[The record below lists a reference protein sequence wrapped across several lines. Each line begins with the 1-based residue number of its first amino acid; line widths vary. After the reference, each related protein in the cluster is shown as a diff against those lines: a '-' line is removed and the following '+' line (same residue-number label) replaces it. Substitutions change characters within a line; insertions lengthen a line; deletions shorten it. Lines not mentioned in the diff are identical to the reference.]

1 VSEGDERR
9 DHDPADEPAEA
20 GPPPD
25 LAESLRDIGSTAKA
39 SLGAAADSA
48 RALRSLMAADLSLAR
63 SAMGRA
69 VAFAGVAIAFGASAW
84 LFLMATLVTLLH
96 DVGLSWLMSMM
107 IAAGLSLIVTAY
119 AAWRT
124 MHYFEHTRLQA
135 TRRQLA
141 RLGIGELADLMP
153 TADSPHSARET
164 AKDLRDHLR
173 ESGGDALKKQN
184 NGIDIT
190 PP

>member
-1 VSEGDERR
+1 VSEAGDERTP
-9 DHDPADEPAEA
+9 DSPAPE
-20 GPPPD
+20 PPPD
-25 LAESLRDIGSTAKA
+25 LEESLRGIGKTAKA

-48 RALRSLMAADLSLAR
+48 RALRSLVAADLSLAR

-69 VAFAGVAIAFGASAW
+69 LTFAGVAVVFGASAW
-84 LFLMATLVTLLH
+84 LLLMGTLVALLRTF
-96 DVGLSWLMSMM
+96 GLSWLLSMLV
-107 IAAGLSLIVTAY
+107 AAGLSLAVTVY
-119 AAWRT
+119 ACLRA
-124 MHYFEHTRLQA
+124 MHYFDHTRLQA

-153 TADSPHSARET
+153 TPDSPESARDAAHELR
-164 AKDLRDHLR
+164 KDGERLQKR
-173 ESGGDALKKQN
+173 S

>member
-1 VSEGDERR
+1 MSEGDERR
-9 DHDPADEPAEA
+9 EHDPADEPSAA

-25 LAESLRDIGSTAKA
+25 LAESLRDIGKTARA
-39 SLGAAADSA
+39 SRGAPAGSA
-48 RALRSLMAADLSLAR
+48 RALRSLVAADLSLAR

-69 VAFAGVAIAFGASAW
+69 LAFAGVAVVFGASAW
-84 LFLMATLVTLLH
+84 LFLMATLVALLRNF
-96 DVGLSWLMSMM
+96 GLSWLMSML

-119 AAWRT
+119 AGLRA

-153 TADSPHSARET
+153 TADSPESARDK
-164 AKDLRDHLR
+164 AKDLR
-173 ESGGDALKKQN
+173 ENGEALKQRN
-184 NGIDIT
+184 DGIDIT

>member
-1 VSEGDERR
+1 MSEADERR
-9 DHDPADEPAEA
+9 EHEDPAAP
-20 GPPPD
+20 PPPD

-48 RALRSLMAADLSLAR
+48 RALRSLLAADLSLAR

-69 VAFAGVAIAFGASAW
+69 LTFAGVAVVFGASAW
-84 LFLMATLVTLLH
+84 LFLMATLVTLLRSFG
-96 DVGLSWLMSMM
+96 VSWLASML
-107 IAAGLSLIVTAY
+107 IAAGLSLVVTVY
-119 AAWRT
+119 AGLRAA
-124 MHYFEHTRLQA
+124 HYFEHTRLQA

-153 TADSPHSARET
+153 TADSPESARAAAE
-164 AKDLRDHLR
+164 DLRQ
-173 ESGGDALKKQN
+173 DAERLKKHS

>member
-9 DHDPADEPAEA
+9 EHDPADEPSDTR
-20 GPPPD
+20 PPPD
-25 LAESLRDIGSTAKA
+25 LAESLRDIGNTAKA

-69 VAFAGVAIAFGASAW
+69 LAFAGVAVVFGASAW
-84 LFLMATLVTLLH
+84 LFLMATLVALLRNF
-96 DVGLSWLMSMM
+96 GISWLMSML

-119 AAWRT
+119 AGLRA
-124 MHYFEHTRLQA
+124 MHYFDHTRMQA

-153 TADSPHSARET
+153 TADSHESARDT
-164 AKDLRDHLR
+164 AKDLR
-173 ESGGDALKKQN
+173 ENSDALKQRN

>member
-9 DHDPADEPAEA
+9 DHDPADDASNA

-48 RALRSLMAADLSLAR
+48 RAFRSLMAADLSLAR

-69 VAFAGVAIAFGASAW
+69 LAFVGVAVVFGASAW
-84 LFLMATLVTLLH
+84 LFLMATLVAFLH
-96 DVGLSWLMSMM
+96 DLGLSWFMSML
-107 IAAGLSLIVTAY
+107 IAAGLSLIVTVY
-119 AAWRT
+119 AVFRA
-124 MHYFEHTRLQA
+124 MHYFDHTRMQA

-153 TADSPHSARET
+153 TADSPESAREK
-164 AKDLRDHLR
+164 AKGLR
-173 ESGGDALKKQN
+173 ENGDALKQQN

>member
-1 VSEGDERR
+1 MSEGDERR
-9 DHDPADEPAEA
+9 DHDPADEPAQA

-48 RALRSLMAADLSLAR
+48 RALRSLVAADLSLAR
-63 SAMGRA
+63 TAMGRA
-69 VAFAGVAIAFGASAW
+69 VAYAGVAIVFGASAW
-84 LFLMATLVTLLH
+84 LFLMATLVAFLH
-96 DVGLSWLMSMM
+96 EAGLSWFLSML

-124 MHYFEHTRLQA
+124 IHYFEHTRLQA

-153 TADSPHSARET
+153 TADSPQSARTVAQE
-164 AKDLRDHLR
+164 LR
-173 ESGGDALKKQN
+173 ENGEAAKKQN

>member
-1 VSEGDERR
+1 MSEGDERR
-9 DHDPADEPAEA
+9 DHDPADQ
-20 GPPPD
+20 PPPD
-25 LAESLRDIGSTAKA
+25 LAESLRDIGNTAKA

-69 VAFAGVAIAFGASAW
+69 LAFAGVAVAFGASAW
-84 LFLMATLVTLLH
+84 LFLMATLVALLRNM
-96 DVGLSWLMSMM
+96 GLSWLMSML

-124 MHYFEHTRLQA
+124 IHYFEHTRLQA

-153 TADSPHSARET
+153 TADSPQSARET
-164 AKDLRDHLR
+164 AKGLR
-173 ESGGDALKKQN
+173 ENGDALKKQS

>member
-1 VSEGDERR
+1 MSEAHER
-9 DHDPADEPAEA
+9 DHDDAAPA
-20 GPPPD
+20 PD

-48 RALRSLMAADLSLAR
+48 RALRSLLAADLSLAR
-63 SAMGRA
+63 SALGRA
-69 VAFAGVAIAFGASAW
+69 LAFAGVAVVFGASAW
-84 LFLMATLVTLLH
+84 LFLMATLVAALRNF
-96 DVGLSWLMSMM
+96 GISWLMSML

-119 AAWRT
+119 AGLRA
-124 MHYFEHTRLQA
+124 MHYFDHTRMQA

-141 RLGIGELADLMP
+141 RLGIGELSELMP
-153 TADSPHSARET
+153 TADSPESAREV
-164 AKDLRDHLR
+164 AKDLGKDA
-173 ESGGDALKKQN
+173 DALKKQS

>member
-9 DHDPADEPAEA
+9 EHDPAEEQ
-20 GPPPD
+20 PPPD

-84 LFLMATLVTLLH
+84 LFLMATLVAFLH
-96 DVGLSWLMSMM
+96 DMGLSWLMSMM

-124 MHYFEHTRLQA
+124 IHYFEHTRLQA

-153 TADSPHSARET
+153 TADSPQSARET
-164 AKDLRDHLR
+164 AKDLR
-173 ESGGDALKKQN
+173 ENGDALKKQN